1 MPSDTSPRGRPIA
14 LALLLVLLLGLA
26 TAAPAAGASA
36 PGCTGGRVICD
47 LDGVRPGGTVT
58 EDLTKPLS
66 LADLGD
72 LQELL
77 AAVGQRVL
85 VVKVERNVATGPGGS
100 LLLDLATAKHRLV
113 DPSSTVSAVDPG
125 VVLQFTA
132 DHHGCD
138 GLCRNLSGADHRGK
152 ELIKQG
158 LVGDATAATTPPK
171 TGTGAGPT
179 GRTAPGKTSPK
190 SGGGG
195 PGAGLVAG
203 VAALLVLLLA
213 LLALAVRRSGG
224 ARARTRTSSA
234 EPGPPFPSPDGAA
247 RRAPAEQRLRSPAE
261 APDRLRNR
269 VPVPAA
275 RAVRRPAQLL
285 PATVGTDLH
294 PQGYVA
300 IDQCLYRAVWSD
312 PAEPPP
318 APGGTVQVA
327 RPDPDDRRQDPDVLL
342 AFPALP
348 SDPQRRLH
356 VQ

>member
-1 MPSDTSPRGRPIA
+1 LPTDTSPRGRPIA
-14 LALLLVLLLGLA
+14 LTLLLVLLCGLA
-26 TAAPAAGASA
+26 AAAPAAGASA
-36 PGCTGGRVICD
+36 PGCTGARVVCD

-58 EDLTKPLS
+58 EDLTGPLS

-72 LQELL
+72 FQELL
-77 AAVGQRVL
+77 DAVGQRVL
-85 VVKVERNVATGPGGS
+85 VVQVEKNTATGPGGS
-100 LLLDLATAKHRLV
+100 LLLELAAGNHRFV
-113 DPSSTVSAVDPG
+113 DPSSTVTRVDPA
-125 VVLQFTA
+125 VLGRFTTA
-132 DHHGCD
+132 HQGCD
-138 GLCRNLSGADHRGK
+138 ALCGLLAQGDRHGK
-152 ELIKQG
+152 DLIGHQ
-158 LVGDATAATTPPK
+158 LANPSTPAPTK
-171 TGTGAGPT
+171 TGTT
-179 GRTAPGKTSPK
+179 SPGKTSPK
-190 SGGGG
+190 SGGG

-213 LLALAVRRSGG
+213 LLALAVRRSGSG
-224 ARARTRTSSA
+224 RARGARTRRA
-234 EPGPPFPSPDGAA
+234 EPGPPFLSPDGAT
-247 RRAPAEQRLRSPAE
+247 RRTPAEQLRSPAE
-261 APDRLRNR
+261 APDRIGNR

-275 RAVRRPAQLL
+275 RAARRPAQLL

-327 RPDPDDRRQDPDVLL
+327 RPDPDDRTQDPDVLL